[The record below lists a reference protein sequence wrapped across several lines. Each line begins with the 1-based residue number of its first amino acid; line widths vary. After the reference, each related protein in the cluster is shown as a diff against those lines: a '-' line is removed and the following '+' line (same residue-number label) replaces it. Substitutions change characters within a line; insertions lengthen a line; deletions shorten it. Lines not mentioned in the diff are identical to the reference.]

1 MTTIWVA
8 TRRKTYG
15 IFFSYYSTVH
25 LWGGRK
31 KTRFLCFQ
39 VFFFSILRRGRSS
52 ELLLDDLK
60 KKRKYFN
67 LKGEA
72 LARTVEEQDW
82 NWLWSCS
89 KADYAVHEQRLLA
102 AQQNN
107 WKDTVTITTIVLVTE
122 AAVCNREV
130 CPPHCN
136 TSYFNTMRRTRSDVI
151 NPVENFPDADV
162 PNTKPV
168 FKHSACKGCEQEVLL
183 GTGRKC
189 ADRGKY
195 RSNLC

>member
-1 MTTIWVA
+1 VDA
-8 TRRKTYG
+8 RKHA
-15 IFFSYYSTVH
+15 FFVSKY
-25 LWGGRK
+25 
-31 KTRFLCFQ
+31 
-39 VFFFSILRRGRSS
+39 FFFSILRRGRSS

-67 LKGEA
+67 LKDEA

-102 AQQNN
+102 AQQSD
-107 WKDTVTITTIVLVTE
+107 WKGTVTITTIVLLTE
-122 AAVCNREV
+122 AAVCNRDV

-136 TSYFNTMRRTRSDVI
+136 TSYFNAMRRTRSDVI
-151 NPVENFPDADV
+151 KPDENFPDAEV
-162 PNTKPV
+162 PNTKPI
-168 FKHSACKGCEQEVLL
+168 FKYSACKGCEQELLL
-183 GTGRKC
+183 GIGRKC
-189 ADRGKY
+189 VDRGKR